1 MWDHSCHTSGAYK
14 VFSKEIHVMF
24 TRIVL
29 ASFLAIAVLNG
40 CATKKEPA
48 PDPEAAAA
56 AARAEAAAT
65 RAEAAAEKS
74 EVIFQKSLQK

>member
-1 MWDHSCHTSGAYK
+1 
-14 VFSKEIHVMF
+14 MF
-24 TRIVL
+24 TRIAL

-48 PDPEAAAA
+48 PAPDANAAAD
-56 AARAEAAAT
+56 AARAEEAAK
-65 RAEAAAEKS
+65 RAETAAEKS